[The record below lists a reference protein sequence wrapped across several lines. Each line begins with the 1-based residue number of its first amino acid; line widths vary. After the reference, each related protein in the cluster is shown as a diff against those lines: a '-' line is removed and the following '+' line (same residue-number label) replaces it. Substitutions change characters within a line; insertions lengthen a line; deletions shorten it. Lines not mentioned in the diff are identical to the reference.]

1 MLLKVL
7 LDQEILGAILRR
19 RGGLGEKDDWIES
32 DGQRVRK
39 KGKQTRHKER
49 RKTHELMDEYGKE
62 PHSFHKLFSA
72 YMAAL

>member
-1 MLLKVL
+1 MKVL
-7 LDQEILGAILRR
+7 LDQEILGLFLDDHD
-19 RGGLGEKDDWIES
+19 GGEKDDWIER

-39 KGKQTRHKER
+39 KASKLDIKKEEI
-49 RKTHELMDEYGKE
+49 HELMDEYGKE

>member
-32 DGQRVRK
+32 DGQRVK
-39 KGKQTRHKER
+39 KKASKLEIKK
-49 RKTHELMDEYGKE
+49 KT
-62 PHSFHKLFSA
+62 
-72 YMAAL
+72 